1 MKKEELVIKNIGNLT
16 SLWQTV
22 GEMANSQTSGETF
35 DYCIIPY
42 SEWPNR
48 LWFHHDLNEE
58 GVSQAKEVL
67 LSTQKNITIPY
78 WDIYQSNSDQLL
90 AANGFE
96 VRFEQVGMSLKLGH
110 SYDVPQKLSF
120 KKVEN
125 EKEAQLWESLFG
137 QAFGYLISHKLLTP
151 HYNNTDF
158 IIVYHNE
165 APVGTAVLHHPSDE
179 VIGIHAMGIIPDARR
194 QGLAEMLMK
203 MILND
208 SIRQEFSF
216 TTLQASAMGKGLYTK
231 LGFEEQF
238 TMKNY
243 TLTK

>member
-1 MKKEELVIKNIGNLT
+1 MKKEELIIKNIRNLT

-22 GEMANSQTSGETF
+22 GEMANGQTFGETF

-48 LWFHHDLNEE
+48 LWFHHDLSIE
-58 GVSQAKEVL
+58 GISQAKEVL
-67 LSTQKNITIPY
+67 LSTPQNITVPY

-125 EKEAQLWESLFG
+125 EKEARLWEALFG
-137 QAFGYLISHKLLTP
+137 QAFGYLISRKLLTP
-151 HYNNTDF
+151 HYDDTDF
-158 IIVYHNE
+158 IIVYHSE

-194 QGLAEMLMK
+194 QGLAEVLMK

-208 SIRQEFSF
+208 SIRQGFPF
-216 TTLQASAMGKGLYTK
+216 ATLQASAMGKGLYTK

-243 TLTK
+243 TLIK